1 MKTFPDA
8 HLCDGEN
15 MKDKKVGYVYGYLL
29 AIRFSGN
36 RHVGVDYI
44 SEKYPPGR
52 CGNIGSQFRE
62 KNGVKNPHRKRPG
75 GIIFEQNE
83 NVSRYAF
90 V

>member
-36 RHVGVDYI
+36 RHLDVDYI
-44 SEKYPPGR
+44 SEKYPSGR
-52 CGNIGSQFRE
+52 CGNIGSVLWLF
-62 KNGVKNPHRKRPG
+62 
-75 GIIFEQNE
+75 
-83 NVSRYAF
+83 AF
-90 V
+90 FVERAYWLSECSLWQID

>member
-15 MKDKKVGYVYGYLL
+15 MKDKKAGCVNGYLL
-29 AIRFSGN
+29 AIRFFGN
-36 RHVGVDYI
+36 RHLDVDYI
-44 SEKYPPGR
+44 SEKYPSGR
-52 CGNIGSQFRE
+52 CGNIGRE

-75 GIIFEQNE
+75 GITFEQNE
-83 NVSRYAF
+83 NVSRCAF